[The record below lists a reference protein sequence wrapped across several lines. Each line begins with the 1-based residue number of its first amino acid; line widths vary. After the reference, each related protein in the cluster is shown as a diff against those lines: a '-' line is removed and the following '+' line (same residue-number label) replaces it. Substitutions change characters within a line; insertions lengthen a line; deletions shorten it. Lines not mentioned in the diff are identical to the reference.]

1 MTDEDTDDA
10 VGNVALV
17 FDTHIWVRREL
28 RIIKILVPVRIM
40 AVNVIP

>member
-1 MTDEDTDDA
+1 MKDEDKDDA
-10 VGNVALV
+10 VGNVVPV

-40 AVNVIP
+40 VVNVIP